1 MIVKFCWKRH
11 IFFSFLLCWLLLPLL
26 LLNDVPQLLRCEGHV
41 NVRDTKG
48 ISDGIGHSRC
58 RTNGTGLTYTFDTKR
73 IERGQG
79 DGMIKLVGRQFL
91 GNGHG
96 VVHQRTR
103 QQLTI
108 FTVNDLLPHGL
119 TNTLS
124 DTTVNLTLYKQGV
137 ELTSTVINGHEACNL
152 CLACFL
158 VYLDNADMG
167 AKGEDTGFWLEEDS
181 R

>member
-11 IFFSFLLCWLLLPLL
+11 IFFSFLFCWLLLLLLL

-73 IERGQG
+73 VISASPVSLSISTTQTWVPKGKTQASGSKKTVVSRPGSMPGARVLERLAAAATSLNVTAFCGEPATENLPSSNVTS
-79 DGMIKLVGRQFL
+79 DALASSIWDAICV
-91 GNGHG
+91 
-96 VVHQRTR
+96 
-103 QQLTI
+103 I
-108 FTVNDLLPHGL
+108 FS
-119 TNTLS
+119 LS
-124 DTTVNLTLYKQGV
+124 
-137 ELTSTVINGHEACNL
+137 
-152 CLACFL
+152 
-158 VYLDNADMG
+158 
-167 AKGEDTGFWLEEDS
+167 